1 MIYTIENHMDRE
13 LCAILMNYYEES
25 LEEQERFV
33 DVPRFNQIT
42 LQPNKTLID
51 VTRSAVDLYIKG
63 YGSGYFNHIH
73 DRSQSLKI
81 FVSRSIPTTRV
92 TGLICT

>member
-13 LCAILMNYYEES
+13 LCAELMNYYEDCIDAK
-25 LEEQERFV
+25 ERFV
-33 DVPRFNQIT
+33 DVPRFTQVT

-51 VTRSAVDLYIKG
+51 FTRSAVDRYVEG

-73 DRSQSLKI
+73 DKI
-81 FVSRSIPTTRV
+81 TKLEDFRIKKYAYDE
-92 TGLICT
+92 